1 MYFVATLLTAGELS
15 ETRRD
20 LVYNPCVTK
29 ETTLE
34 IYDQMMRYAEH
45 VQEYISL
52 TQKHIEALQAE
63 RTHHHADFDRTSTV
77 GAASS
82 SGKQH
87 DQRATHRGDQPS
99 D

>member
-1 MYFVATLLTAGELS
+1 MS
-15 ETRRD
+15 
-20 LVYNPCVTK
+20 K

-34 IYDQMMRYAEH
+34 IYDQMMIYAEH
-45 VQEYISL
+45 IKEYISL
-52 TQKHIEALQAE
+52 TQKHIEVPQAE
-63 RTHHHADFDRTSTV
+63 RLHRHADFDRTSTS

-82 SGKQH
+82 SSNQH